1 MEQEGKINLAEQL
14 EYLKTMISSLDNQIS
29 ILLKAYEE
37 VQRALSIIKDIEL
50 QSSGEMK
57 TLIGAGIY
65 ASSTLN
71 LGQKLLVPIGSDLYI
86 EEKKEKTATRLEKNS
101 QEITS
106 SLRDA
111 QDRRSDLATRHDSIV
126 SLVQQQSSIK
136 QQ

>member
-37 VQRALSIIKDIEL
+37 VQRAYSIIKDLEL

-71 LGQKLLVPIGSDLYI
+71 LNQKLLVPIGSDLYI
-86 EEKKEKTATRLEKNS
+86 EEEKEKTANRLEKNS

-106 SLRDA
+106 SLREA
-111 QDRRSDLATRHDSIV
+111 QDRRSDLAARHDSIV
-126 SLVQQQSSIK
+126 SLVQQQSIK

>member
-57 TLIGAGIY
+57 TLIGARIY
-65 ASSTLN
+65 ASSTLKM
-71 LGQKLLVPIGSDLYI
+71 GQKLLVPIGSDLNI
-86 EEKKEKTATRLEKNS
+86 EEEKEKTATRLEKNS

>member
-37 VQRALSIIKDIEL
+37 VQRAYSIIKDLEL

-65 ASSTLN
+65 ANSTLN
-71 LGQKLLVPIGSDLYI
+71 LNQKLLVPIGSDLYI
-86 EEKKEKTATRLEKNS
+86 EEEKEKTANRLEKNS

-106 SLRDA
+106 SLREA
-111 QDRRSDLATRHDSIV
+111 QDRRSDLAARHDSIV
-126 SLVQQQSSIK
+126 SLVQQQSIK

>member
-86 EEKKEKTATRLEKNS
+86 EEEKEKTATRLEKNS